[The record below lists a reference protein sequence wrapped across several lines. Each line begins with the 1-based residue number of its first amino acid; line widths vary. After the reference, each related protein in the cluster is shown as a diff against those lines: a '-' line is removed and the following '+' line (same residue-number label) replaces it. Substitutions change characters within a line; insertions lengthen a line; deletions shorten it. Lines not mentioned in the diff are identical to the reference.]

1 MISNGIKISPVNMEE
16 RAALGLRAGD
26 TVRVHQKVT
35 DNDGKTRLQVFE
47 GIVIAC
53 KHGREAGGTFT
64 VRKVVGGI
72 GVERIFPLYSP
83 MIEKVEIIRRAK
95 VRQSKLYHIR
105 EKAMREI
112 RRQMRNI
119 RVIEKT
125 QAADAETETAED
137 VPAAEKTE

>member
-1 MISNGIKISPVNMEE
+1 MEE